1 MTVRFIHSVIVMLFI
16 SICTV
21 LIVFTLY
28 VLSIS
33 DIEYSES
40 VGNPP
45 SFQLNYT
52 TIKHLQS
59 YTVKAKL
66 MIGGIITNEKG
77 VEVYTLLDSHST
89 IHEPTTCPSSTSRRR
104 KKRMI
109 DINQ

>member
-1 MTVRFIHSVIVMLFI
+1 MTVSFIHSVIVMLLI
-16 SICTV
+16 SMCKV
-21 LIVFTLY
+21 LIIFTLY

-33 DIEYSES
+33 DVEYSES

-52 TIKHLQS
+52 TIKNLQS

-66 MIGGIITNEKG
+66 MIGGIITNERG
-77 VEVYTLLDSHST
+77 MEVYTLLDSHST
-89 IHEPTTCPSSTSRRR
+89 IYKPTTCPSSTSRRR